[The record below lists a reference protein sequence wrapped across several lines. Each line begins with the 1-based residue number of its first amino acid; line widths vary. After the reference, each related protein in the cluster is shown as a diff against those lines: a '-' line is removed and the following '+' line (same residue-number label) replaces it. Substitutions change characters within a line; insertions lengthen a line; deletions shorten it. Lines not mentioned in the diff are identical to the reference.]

1 MIFRDEPLMSDNSD
15 YKLDY
20 LKIDELFP
28 SVFNTDV
35 NKSVYNNS
43 FNRFLTK
50 NDNVRVTGTI
60 GNQLNANIIQED
72 TIHRQANQLQ
82 PLIFSTNSTAEE
94 LGSIIDVQ
102 INSFK
107 DILAKSAQLGIDVDK
122 FDNWGDCNQFVF
134 APPIDIDKFINY
146 RDYFWTD
153 VSAPDYITIESKII
167 KYQSAVFEAKNTLSL
182 AVQNNDTSA
191 ELTARSAIAEY
202 SGKLTEA
209 IATFKS
215 ALTPTDTS
223 VPVNH
228 KYMWMG
234 TNHWVHRSDLVNTH
248 TVNGVEKPIY
258 NYAVPATMPIIEY
271 ADDIEVNEWI
281 FLKHNWS
288 YRKDAVSPWI
298 KSATGPTV
306 NELSLRIPIISANL
320 TKNSFIVEY
329 RDGLS
334 VGLEFFIT
342 QSLYNNGVY
351 KIISVTTN
359 AVTNTSEIIV
369 DKLVRATG
377 AANRYV
383 QYDSHEYY
391 GTSIVTEVDSK
402 GIKYNLTCGTI
413 VPLVVTSY
421 GDPWLGLYA
430 HWRLDAVEKP
440 VPAPNQQPNPTQY
453 SISYKITQSG
463 FGFEE
468 DLTASADTYGYDDQV
483 IFSIPGTYILDSD
496 DIQVY
501 VNGVR
506 QYGTYDEIKQ
516 FTPAPHFD
524 IAPLDTDRF
533 SIADNTSI
541 VLVDKIQLLSPLNAG
556 DVLTIKVGAAALSD
570 VVRREIPIRCK
581 STKDSDTAPNIVIS
595 NIMEYRKHEPAKID
609 NNQYIN
615 FNIYDVFGNHTG
627 IANNIF
633 KYKEDPRAAVNT
645 TLNIRT
651 PSYNGNYVFEHLL
664 FDNKLLCYKQGSL
677 LTTIWKPAGR
687 YVPVKVD
694 AYRQPLMDK
703 VLADGST
710 IKTTGVYVLN
720 DGSTRESTVGDW
732 DIPDPLRYNVMHEC
746 RNELLYTEMF
756 AHFTTILSAQAAP
769 TGINLTGAAAG
780 KLLTSYN
787 YKNGTIKEHNGGF
800 DFFVSAMHQNAIGIL
815 SLFRFAKTQYAG
827 CLQYLHDETISAVI
841 TCIATNHSNFDELV
855 TLATPIAIAHAT
867 NNIRLNSLY
876 FDSTSKD
883 GDTGVAN
890 WIATLPILGLIPAVE
905 PMILDDGKIRKV
917 RHHDGHLSNFTL
929 TEKDLNKIKQ
939 VLTVVESTNRPA
951 FSQGTLWFNNGF
963 YMCTADVES
972 ITEPPSNMV
981 IGSTWYNSATN
992 TLQRKGASTWEVIDI
1007 SNAWVLIDF
1016 SLVLASVMMEVERR
1030 LYARAISVAPNVMYR
1045 GLSAWVIKNDYDALQ
1060 ANLKTAYIEY
1070 VKSQQT
1076 VLPVYDFN
1084 ISDPFTYNYSKIP
1097 ANSNT
1102 VISYQN
1108 SKSWAARWYTIYELQ
1123 YGTAYPHLEPWVLQ
1137 GYITKPTNWDQIYKS
1152 TTTGMRWKTSM
1163 WANIREGVIHS
1174 SLQTTPS
1181 TVPTYKV
1188 LSVNDTDTTYGTYAP
1203 GDLLPPYVA
1212 ITELINNNSL
1222 ITGPLPA
1229 VSSIKDAYSFGQQ
1242 SFSERSWMDS
1252 IEYPYARLA
1261 AIFKLQP
1268 IKTLYTTFGIDT
1280 ITVNGLHIDVRTQ
1293 RVPTHTDTIFHGI
1306 TNS

>member
-1 MIFRDEPLMSDNSD
+1 MSDNSD

-35 NKSVYNNS
+35 NKSVYSNS

-60 GNQLNANIIQED
+60 GNQLNVNIIQED

-107 DILAKSAQLGIDVDK
+107 DILTKSAQIGIDIDK
-122 FDNWGDCNQFVF
+122 FDQWGDCNQFVF

-153 VSAPDYITIESKII
+153 VSEPDYITIENKITV
-167 KYQSAVFEAKNTLSL
+167 YQSALFEANNTLTLALQNKDASL
-182 AVQNNDTSA
+182 
-191 ELTARSAIAEY
+191 ELTARRAVAEY
-202 SGKLTEA
+202 SIKLNDA
-209 IATFKS
+209 ITDVTS
-215 ALTPTDTS
+215 ALTPTNTS
-223 VPVNH
+223 TPINH
-228 KYMWMG
+228 KYMWSA
-234 TNHWVHRSDLVNTH
+234 TNTWVHRSDLVITQD
-248 TVNGVEKPIY
+248 GKPLY

-281 FLKHNWS
+281 FLKHNWL

-298 KSATGPTV
+298 KSNTEPTTS
-306 NELSLRIPIISANL
+306 ELSLRIPIISANL
-320 TKNSFIVEY
+320 TKNSFVVEY
-329 RDGLS
+329 RDGLYE
-334 VGLEFFIT
+334 GLEFFVT

-351 KIISVTTN
+351 KIISLS
-359 AVTNTSEIIV
+359 TNTVAKTIEIIV
-369 DKLVRATG
+369 DKLVRSTG

-391 GTSIVTEVDSK
+391 GTAKVTEVDNNSV
-402 GIKYNLTCGTI
+402 KYNLTCGTI
-413 VPLVVTSY
+413 VPVVVTSY

-430 HWRLDAVEKP
+430 HWKLDSIEKP
-440 VPAPNQQPNPTQY
+440 VPAPNQPINPEQY
-453 SISYKITQSG
+453 SVSYKITQSG
-463 FGFEE
+463 FGFDE
-468 DLTASADTYGYDDQV
+468 DMTLDAGSYGYDDQV
-483 IFSIPGTYILDSD
+483 IFDIPGTYILDSD

-501 VNGVR
+501 FNGVR
-506 QYGTYDEIKQ
+506 QYGTYDEIKE
-516 FTPAPHFD
+516 FTPAQQFD

-533 SIADNTSI
+533 SLADNNST
-541 VLVDKIQLLSPLNAG
+541 VLVDKIQLLTPLNVG

-570 VVRREIPIRCK
+570 TVRRQIPIRVH
-581 STKDSDTAPNIVIS
+581 SVKDSDAKPNIMIS
-595 NIMEYRKHEPAKID
+595 NIMAYRKHEPAKID

-615 FNIYDVFGNHTG
+615 FNIYDVFGKHTG
-627 IANNIF
+627 TANNIF
-633 KYKEDPRAAVNT
+633 KYKEDSQAAVHPI
-645 TLNIRT
+645 LNVRT
-651 PSYNGNYVFEHLL
+651 PTHNGNYVFEQLL
-664 FDNKLLCYKQGSL
+664 FDGKLLCYKQNSV
-677 LTTIWKPAGR
+677 LTTIWKPAGK

-694 AYRQPLMDK
+694 AYRQPLIHNK
-703 VLADGST
+703 TLADGTKVKS
-710 IKTTGVYVLN
+710 TGVYVLN
-720 DGSTRESTVGDW
+720 DGSTRESIVGDW

-756 AHFTTILSAQAAP
+756 AHFTSILSAQVAP
-769 TGINLTGAAAG
+769 SGIDLSGAAAG
-780 KLLTSYN
+780 KLLTTYN

-800 DFFVSAMHQNAIGIL
+800 DFFISAMHQNAISIL
-815 SLFRFAKTQYAG
+815 SLFRFAKTQYAS
-827 CLQYLHDETISAVI
+827 CLQYLHSEVISAI
-841 TCIATNHSNFDELV
+841 ISSIAAKNTNFDDLIATV
-855 TLATPIAIAHAT
+855 TPIAIAAAT
-867 NNIRLNSLY
+867 NNIKLNSLF
-876 FDSTSKD
+876 FDSTTSD
-883 GDTGVAN
+883 GGTGLPN
-890 WIATLPILGLIPAVE
+890 WIATLPILGLIPATQ
-905 PMILDDGKIRKV
+905 PTLLDDGKIRKV
-917 RHHDGHLSNFTL
+917 RHHDGHLSDFAL

-939 VLTVVESTNRPA
+939 VLTVVESDERPA
-951 FSQGTLWFNNGF
+951 FSQGTLWLNNGF
-963 YMCTADVES
+963 YICTADIVS
-972 ITEPPSNMV
+972 NNEPPINMV
-981 IGSTWYNSATN
+981 IGSTWYKPATE
-992 TLQRKGASTWEVIDI
+992 TLFQKSTNGWDAIDI

-1016 SLVLASVMMEVERR
+1016 SLVIASVVLDVERR
-1030 LYARAISVAPNVMYR
+1030 LYERATSVAPNVMYR
-1045 GLSAWVIKNDYDALQ
+1045 GLSAWIISNDYPALQ
-1060 ANLKTAYIEY
+1060 ANLKSAYIEY

-1084 ISDPFTYNYSKIP
+1084 LSDPFTYNYSKIP
-1097 ANSNT
+1097 TNSNT
-1102 VISYQN
+1102 VINYQN
-1108 SKSWAARWYTIYELQ
+1108 SRNWAARWYTIYELQ

-1137 GYITKPTNWDQIYKS
+1137 GYVTKPTNWDQIYKS
-1152 TTTGMRWKTSM
+1152 TNTTARWKTSM

-1181 TVPTYKV
+1181 NVPVYSV
-1188 LSVNDTDTTYGTYAP
+1188 LSVNDTDTTYGSYTP

-1212 ITELINNNSL
+1212 IAELINNNSL

-1229 VSSIKDAYSFGQQ
+1229 ISSIKDTYSFGQQ
-1242 SFSERSWMDS
+1242 SLSERSWMDS
-1252 IEYPYARLA
+1252 IEYPYAKLA
-1261 AIFKLQP
+1261 AMFKLQP